1 MGLVFLVVIGGMLGW
16 LAAIIARA
24 ETGAARMRN
33 ILIGVAGALV
43 AGLAVNPLLGEGN
56 LLDGQYSVNAL
67 LVALAG
73 SVALLLALNLLG
85 EQGGAGPDSW
95 NEQAFN
101 RGRDRHDAPPP

>member
-24 ETGAARMRN
+24 ETGSARMRN
-33 ILIGVAGALV
+33 ILIGIAGALL

-85 EQGGAGPDSW
+85 EQG
-95 NEQAFN
+95 
-101 RGRDRHDAPPP
+101 DARSD

>member
-1 MGLVFLVVIGGMLGW
+1 VGLVFLVVIGGMLGW

-24 ETGAARMRN
+24 ESGTARMRN
-33 ILIGVAGALV
+33 ILIGIVGALV

-56 LLDGQYSVNAL
+56 LLAGQYSVNAL
-67 LVALAG
+67 LIALAG

-85 EQGGAGPDSW
+85 EHSEAGSGSW

>member
-1 MGLVFLVVIGGMLGW
+1 VGLVFLIVIGGMLGW

-24 ETGAARMRN
+24 ETGTARMRN
-33 ILIGVAGALV
+33 ILIGIFGALA

-85 EQGGAGPDSW
+85 EQG
-95 NEQAFN
+95 
-101 RGRDRHDAPPP
+101 DARSD